1 MSICTQVMRALG
13 FDLTEGESVVGGQLF
28 IRPHRVYPGESPG
41 NVCAVEEA
49 LLGIHT
55 LSAIEAAQP

>member
-1 MSICTQVMRALG
+1 MRALG